1 LIRNCTIL
9 FLLRLI
15 PTRALSLLLGSF
27 FISPLTGATE
37 VFLADLRQ
45 ALVDDAVHNCSELPA
60 LRTVDLKT
68 ALAELYRHNGQEPL
82 WQDPQRLA
90 ALKAELARLVDDGL
104 QASDYGFALQAPP
117 PEDYCAELRISS
129 DYMLALEHLSRG
141 RLVQADHEPLWHAAG
156 LPPATVP
163 ELTVLAV
170 TGLSAD
176 IRAAFEQ
183 ARPDLPQYRA
193 LRAAYAD
200 MNRQPP
206 ARQPVPEGPL
216 LRPGMSD
223 SRVAQIAALLLE
235 DGFLPDADIP
245 TAALGYRYDE
255 ALVQAVRRFQANQGL
270 QTDGIIGPQTI
281 RAMNIAPQQRVQQV
295 LINLERL
302 RWINAQRSDYL
313 LLINVA
319 SGHLQLLRGD
329 ALLWQARAQTGRP
342 SRPTPAL
349 VSYINRITLNP
360 SWTVPP
366 TILRQ
371 DMLPQ
376 IRRNPDYLETH
387 NMQILDGQG
396 NLLDPQEINW
406 SNPRGIIL
414 RQPPGPTN
422 PLGQMVFRL
431 PNPFSVYLHDTPSQH
446 LFEQAG
452 RNVSSGCVRVEES
465 DGLARHLFAG
475 LTESQRER
483 IADQLASG
491 QTHEV
496 ALPNGPQV
504 ILAYWTAFADTD
516 GRPAFVPDSYGF
528 DQALDDALTGVR
540 VDQPADLAQ
549 MEIQAEAGCVFA
561 AG

>member
-1 LIRNCTIL
+1 ML
-9 FLLRLI
+9 FPLRLF
-15 PTRALSLLLGSF
+15 PMRAMLLLSSL
-27 FISPLTGATE
+27 FINPATGATE
-37 VFLADLRQ
+37 GLLLADLRQ
-45 ALVDDAVHNCSELPA
+45 ALVDDAVHSCSDLPA
-60 LRTVDLKT
+60 LRSVDIQT
-68 ALAELYRHNGQEPL
+68 ALAELYSHNGLEPL
-82 WQDPQRLA
+82 WQDSQRLA
-90 ALKAELARLVDDGL
+90 VLKEELSRLIDDGL
-104 QASDYGFALQAPP
+104 QPGDYDFASQAGV

-141 RLVQADHEPLWHAAG
+141 RLVQADHEPVWHATG

-163 ELTVLAV
+163 EVTVLAV
-170 TGLSAD
+170 TGLSNG
-176 IRAAFEQ
+176 ISAAFAQ
-183 ARPDLPQYRA
+183 ARPGLPQYRA

-200 MNRQPP
+200 MDRQPP
-206 ARQPVPEGPL
+206 ARQPVPQGPL

-223 SRVAQIAALLLE
+223 ARVEHIAAQLIQ
-235 DGFLPDADIP
+235 DGFLPDTDNP
-245 TAALGYRYDE
+245 TYAVSHRYDE

-302 RWINAQRSDYL
+302 RWINAQRSDFL

-319 SGHLQLLRGD
+319 SGHLQLLLGNE
-329 ALLWQARAQTGRP
+329 LLWQARAQTGRP

-387 NMQILDGQG
+387 NMQILDAQG

-446 LFEQAG
+446 LFEQVN
-452 RNVSSGCVRVEES
+452 RNLSSGCVRVEAA
-465 DGLARHLFAG
+465 DGLAGHLFAG
-475 LTESQRER
+475 LTELQRER
-483 IADQLASG
+483 IAEQLASG
-491 QTHEV
+491 LTHEV
-496 ALPNGPQV
+496 ALANGPQV
-504 ILAYWTAFADTD
+504 ILAYWTAFADAD
-516 GRPAFVPDSYGF
+516 GRPAFAPDSYG
-528 DQALDDALTGVR
+528 LDPLLGAALTGIW
-540 VDQPADLAQ
+540 VDQQVNAAQ
-549 MEIQAEAGCVFA
+549 IAMQAEMGCVLS
-561 AG
+561 GS